1 MTDKGRMRFNEF
13 ANLPVLDEIFVTK
26 DGETGEVLQEG
37 KWVSGRFEKNIRV
50 DQPTHGVGQTHA
62 HVLCRKGNEIGVV
75 NIDGSAS
82 HGTKCRLS
90 DADADALRAKGFQ
103 IRPGNIVEWKLLLFD
118 GRCTLLLS

>member
-1 MTDKGRMRFNEF
+1 MRFKEF
-13 ANLPVLDEIFVTK
+13 ANLPVLDETFITK
-26 DGETGEVLQEG
+26 DGENVEFLKEG
-37 KWVSGRFEKNIRV
+37 KWVSGRFENNIRI

-90 DADADALRAKGFQ
+90 NADADALRARGFQ
-103 IRPGNIVEWKLLLFD
+103 IKPGNIVEWVLLFD
-118 GRCTLLLS
+118 GQCTLLLG